1 MILSPNTTTN
11 VDSSCYIHWRY
22 QIWQVSPTMW
32 RRKLKSKPQAGLRQ
46 YSETKG
52 GSLDLMNVPTCYNL
66 KNRKLKKTAM
76 DSIRERLDFEN
87 TYVQEFL
94 HVFNK
99 GLGARIFE
107 FYTNSVLHKKDLI
120 YLHTRLFG
128 LCWLR
133 RRDCRVGTLTLKTS
147 VFVQKRESF

>member
-1 MILSPNTTTN
+1 
-11 VDSSCYIHWRY
+11 
-22 QIWQVSPTMW
+22 
-32 RRKLKSKPQAGLRQ
+32 
-46 YSETKG
+46 
-52 GSLDLMNVPTCYNL
+52 MNVPTCYNL

-107 FYTNSVLHKKDLI
+107 FYTNSVLYKKDLI
-120 YLHTRLFG
+120 YLHSVQT
-128 LCWLR
+128 LR
-133 RRDCRVGTLTLKTS
+133 KQFSCFPQTCEAIIKLQLW
-147 VFVQKRESF
+147 